1 MCPANRRFKFKK
13 HSQLF
18 IRTHHEPL
26 SVAAMRVSNPG
37 CLSVRIEGRDTAP
50 TPTGF
55 AEIKSFD
62 QSKFAYEMAARP

>member
-18 IRTHHEPL
+18 IRSHSETL
-26 SVAAMRVSNPG
+26 SVAAMCVNNPDR
-37 CLSVRIEGRDTAP
+37 LPVDINGRNAAP

-55 AEIKSFD
+55 TEIVSSFTNCC
-62 QSKFAYEMAARP
+62 